1 MQKITK
7 PVTTYVDVYLA
18 DDGVEFECEYSCKQ
32 HEELVKLFH
41 EGEPLKHGKS
51 LWLPQNFAVDPSDD
65 VMKPSVKDSNYYYDL
80 STTNQILY
88 FLRNGW
94 RVPKVEEW
102 DGLLVSL
109 GCSVVN
115 RDSQDPRAWEYL
127 NCERLLNFLNVKL
140 CGHCNHYSLGLG
152 IRDSY
157 DDVGEKAFFQTA
169 TRIKNDRRYNYIL
182 NVSRDGS
189 AYFEL
194 GDASTY
200 TSVRL
205 VKDL

>member
-32 HEELVKLFH
+32 HEELVKLFR

-51 LWLPQNFAVDPSDD
+51 LWLPQNFAVDP
-65 VMKPSVKDSNYYYDL
+65 VMKPSVKDGNYYYDL

-102 DGLLVSL
+102 NDLLVSL

-115 RDSQDPRAWEYL
+115 RDSQDPRAWKYS

-140 CGHCNHYSLGLG
+140 CGYCNHYSLGLG
-152 IRDSY
+152 INDSY
-157 DDVGEKAFFQTA
+157 DDVGEGAFFQTA
-169 TRIKNDRRYNYIL
+169 TRMKNDRRYNYVL
-182 NVSRDGS
+182 NVSRDGF
-189 AYFEL
+189 ARFGL
-194 GDASTY
+194 GNASIY